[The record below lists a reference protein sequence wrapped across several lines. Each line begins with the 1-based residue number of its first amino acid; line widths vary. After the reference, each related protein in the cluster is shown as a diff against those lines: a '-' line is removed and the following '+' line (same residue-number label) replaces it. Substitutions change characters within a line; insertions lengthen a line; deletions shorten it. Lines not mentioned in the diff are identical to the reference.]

1 MKLKHGDE
9 KSPDTPETQKWGGGS
24 AIVSFSNNGP
34 NNNPEIQINVPQ
46 NSTTVADND
55 GSILEHISKYL
66 KQVAR
71 IFYRFL
77 FYMICIL
84 LVLTGLFLLYL
95 MIVALM
101 EQMGVN
107 LDALPV

>member
-9 KSPDTPETQKWGGGS
+9 KSSDTPETQKWGGGS
-24 AIVSFSNNGP
+24 AIVSFSKNGP
-34 NNNPEIQINVPQ
+34 NNPEIQINVPQ
-46 NSTTVADND
+46 NSATVADND
-55 GSILEHISKYL
+55 GSTLEHISKCL

-71 IFYRFL
+71 IFYRFG

-95 MIVALM
+95 MIVAVM

-107 LDALPV
+107 LDALLV

>member
-1 MKLKHGDE
+1 MLCSLFFFLKGNAQLLE
-9 KSPDTPETQKWGGGS
+9 ALIEEGLS
-24 AIVSFSNNGP
+24 
-34 NNNPEIQINVPQ
+34 NNPEIQINVPQ